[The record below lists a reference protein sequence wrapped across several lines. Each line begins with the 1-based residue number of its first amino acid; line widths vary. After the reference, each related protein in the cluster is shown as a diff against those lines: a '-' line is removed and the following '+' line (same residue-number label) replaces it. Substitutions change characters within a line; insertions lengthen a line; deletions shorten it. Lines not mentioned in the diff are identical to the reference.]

1 MAVVDTRDFVYEVD
15 LMTTT
20 TRAVRI
26 AIAASLE
33 SILER
38 DIRYKIY
45 RSGFL
50 SREILLVNRCDDY
63 CLRQ

>member
-38 DIRYKIY
+38 DIRYNIY